1 MKPCDEYLLALSAF
15 VDGELE
21 ETERAALEAHLNECE
36 GCRRWLSELSAMRA
50 AFDTLEEE
58 PAPDGFA
65 KGVMTRLQ
73 EQKRPARRRARGWM
87 GLVACAAVAL
97 VALSV
102 LPGLTGTN
110 KNSDAAEEEPMLSAA
125 LPPDGAALAPE
136 PTAANG
142 FIGEERAAAD
152 GNEAPGATLQSS
164 PADVPDE
171 PKSVLLVYGAGAE
184 EYLAAHAQE
193 RTYDADGEPAEYVLP
208 PEELESRKEEL
219 DRLEIPYEDTCLTGR
234 TFYVQIVSGGEAE

>member
-15 VDGELE
+15 VDGELAE
-21 ETERAALEAHLNECE
+21 AERAALEAHLNECE
-36 GCRRWLSELSAMRA
+36 GCRRWLSELGAMRA

-65 KGVMTRLQ
+65 EGVMARLQ

-102 LPGLTGTN
+102 LPGLTGAN
-110 KNSDAAEEEPMLSAA
+110 KNSDRAEEEPMLSAA
-125 LPPDGAALAPE
+125 PSADGAALAPGQ
-136 PTAANG
+136 AAVDG
-142 FIGEERAAAD
+142 SIGEEKPAAD
-152 GNEAPGATLQSS
+152 GNAACGAALHSAPAN
-164 PADVPDE
+164 VPEE
-171 PKSVLLVYGAGAE
+171 PKSVLFVYGTGAE

-193 RTYDADGEPAEYVLP
+193 RSYDADGELAEYVLP
-208 PEELESRKEEL
+208 PEDLEALKEEL
-219 DRLEIPYEDTCLTGR
+219 DRLGIPYEDACLTGR
-234 TFYVQIVSGGEAE
+234 TFYVQIVSGGAAE